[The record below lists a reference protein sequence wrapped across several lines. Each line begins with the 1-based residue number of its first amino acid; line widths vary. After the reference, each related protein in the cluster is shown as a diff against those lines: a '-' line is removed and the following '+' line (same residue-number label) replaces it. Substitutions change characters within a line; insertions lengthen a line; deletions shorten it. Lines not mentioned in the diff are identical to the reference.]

1 MTGQPEILNLA
12 FKEIAQKAWNAAM
25 EQVEQFINKV
35 NKWLKPLKS
44 GYLTEKFRSRL
55 FLLRHSQMMI
65 ILILLNGKLLSIIEG
80 I

>member
-35 NKWLKPLKS
+35 NKWLSHGKIPI
-44 GYLTEKFRSRL
+44 T
-55 FLLRHSQMMI
+55 I
-65 ILILLNGKLLSIIEG
+65 ISFTPFTDDDNSDTAEWEIVINN
-80 I
+80 